1 MKKRVA
7 RLMAL
12 SMAAAMTASLA
23 ACGGGDSGN
32 SGGDGGSKD
41 GGGASGG
48 DKEIVYWNIGT
59 ESPDKDVITK
69 AVEKFNSETES
80 GYTVTSIPTQNDTY
94 KEKLVVAMSSGECPD
109 MYSCWSAILILR
121 IN

>member
-1 MKKRVA
+1 MKKRIA

-23 ACGGGDSGN
+23 ACGGGDSS
-32 SGGDGGSKD
+32 SGGSSDGGSSD
-41 GGGASGG
+41 GGSASGG
-48 DKEIVYWNIGT
+48 EKEIIYWNIGT
-59 ESPDKDVITK
+59 ESLDKDVITK

-109 MYSCWSAILILR
+109 MY
-121 IN
+121 